1 LGLSATLLVVFAGG
15 PALGR
20 ASGAKPVERSVAVT
34 PAAATTVMAGSSA
47 IKATDPATQ
56 DAGSTV
62 LTVT

>member
-1 LGLSATLLVVFAGG
+1 
-15 PALGR
+15 
-20 ASGAKPVERSVAVT
+20 
-34 PAAATTVMAGSSA
+34 MAGSSA